1 MGSEEWARIGCV
13 VCGSDWT
20 IENLGSGR
28 KPAATEGKQGCA
40 EAAPVLLEMEGVRK

>member
-1 MGSEEWARIGCV
+1 M

-28 KPAATEGKQGCA
+28 KPAAKEGKQGCA
-40 EAAPVLLEMEGVRK
+40 EGLAAPVLLEMEGVQK